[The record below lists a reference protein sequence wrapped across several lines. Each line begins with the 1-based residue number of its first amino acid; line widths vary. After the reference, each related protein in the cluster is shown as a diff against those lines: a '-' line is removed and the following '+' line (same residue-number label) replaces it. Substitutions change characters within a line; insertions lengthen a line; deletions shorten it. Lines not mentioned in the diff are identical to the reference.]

1 MTLSVRVL
9 TLLVVGTALQ
19 GCATTPN
26 EAVELSVTVGRDLE
40 AVHSAHV
47 ALAKQHF
54 DRMEKDVNAFVD
66 GTYRPYA
73 IKQNMKDFRLIEKI
87 ADPSKADGLDPLKVM
102 EVFVNGLTK
111 NIEDFRRK
119 LLDPVRAQRQ
129 EVLTSLEEAYRRVQD
144 GQSIV
149 TGHLASIVK
158 VHEAQDEVLAKAGLA
173 GLRERLVDATAEA
186 SDQIA
191 ALTRNVELGRGKTD
205 EIEKTIED
213 LKTATESLAKK

>member
-19 GCATTPN
+19 GCATTPH
-26 EAVELSVTVGRDLE
+26 EAVELSVTVGRDIE

-73 IKQNMKDFRLIEKI
+73 IKQNMKDFRLVEKI
-87 ADPSKADGLDPLKVM
+87 SDPSKADGLDALKVM
-102 EVFVNGLTK
+102 ELFVNGLTK
-111 NIEDFRRK
+111 NIEDFRAK
-119 LLDPVRAQRQ
+119 LLGPVRAQRQ

-191 ALTRNVELGRGKTD
+191 ALTRKVELGRGKTD

-213 LKTATESLAKK
+213 LKRATESLAKK